1 MHGVAAEG
9 KHSSEMPG
17 NGALHVLL
25 FSLQLYGWQPKCC
38 DLLMFDVLSFTK
50 IWRGKKLYTVPP
62 PHSPVRMPGGVFALV
77 FAILYNEIYRLIPRP
92 IYTFWL
98 INATQIHRPNT
109 SDILKLSSS
118 ALWHILVAISDLLLQ
133 VTNPYYIDKKCIITH
148 NMWISFPV
156 TISKFNTVVAAMEEH
171 AQLPNSPSYLY
182 TYVLIYNK
190 SDNAVQLEGAV
201 LTLTCDVN
209 SPFSEH
215 VLCGGVKTKQ
225 FKC

>member
-1 MHGVAAEG
+1 
-9 KHSSEMPG
+9 
-17 NGALHVLL
+17 
-25 FSLQLYGWQPKCC
+25 
-38 DLLMFDVLSFTK
+38 
-50 IWRGKKLYTVPP
+50 
-62 PHSPVRMPGGVFALV
+62 
-77 FAILYNEIYRLIPRP
+77 
-92 IYTFWL
+92 
-98 INATQIHRPNT
+98 
-109 SDILKLSSS
+109 
-118 ALWHILVAISDLLLQ
+118 
-133 VTNPYYIDKKCIITH
+133 
-148 NMWISFPV
+148 MWISFPV